1 MQDLDMQFAIY
12 AEERLDTQ
20 LSITTVQFVMTTI
33 TKTVQRQSMK
43 EKKKSL
49 SKFTFLIHSTMKIK
63 NNLVDELITDH
74 NNLKMILILRTLT

>member
-43 EKKKSL
+43 EKKMSL
-49 SKFTFLIHSTMKIK
+49 SKFTFLIPSTMKIK

-74 NNLKMILILRTLT
+74 NYSNMILILQTLT